1 MSPSESDAPLAEEP
15 TIDGTAA
22 PTPITPT
29 PVPPAATPA
38 APTAP
43 AATVPT
49 APDSAIA
56 GPEPASVETADDPA
70 AVPAPVP
77 AAQQVCPNPACGAE
91 VPADASYCEV
101 CGAELNPVSA
111 PAADAGAGEELPITL
126 SQSIR
131 AEQPAEPAAPAART
145 CRECGGVVGADD
157 YCQTCGTKAPRER
170 DHYTEQPA
178 PWVAAVCD
186 RGIRHHR
193 NEDASAIAADPEP
206 GSRAVL
212 VVCDGVS
219 TSPNS
224 DVASLAA
231 ARAAR
236 EVLVAHRAAGMG
248 TPESRSAALAQA
260 LQAAAVQAN
269 AAVLDESA
277 ALEAAAREAATATG
291 QPEADPTE
299 SLNTPS
305 CTFAAAVV
313 EGDLIMVGNVGDS
326 RAYWIPDL
334 GTGAEAQLLT
344 LDDSVAQLRIASGV
358 PREQAE
364 NGPQAHAITK
374 WFGRDSPD
382 IMPRTARATAAG
394 PGWVLVCSDG
404 LWNYASEGADLQRL
418 IADLSGPEPAKADPL
433 PLAEALVAWANEQ
446 GGKDNITVALAR
458 HA

>member
-1 MSPSESDAPLAEEP
+1 MSPSESEAPPAEEP
-15 TIDGTAA
+15 TVDGAPAETTTAA
-22 PTPITPT
+22 PAE
-29 PVPPAATPA
+29 AAAENAPETEPEVATA
-38 APTAP
+38 A
-43 AATVPT
+43 AAEAT
-49 APDSAIA
+49 
-56 GPEPASVETADDPA
+56 G
-70 AVPAPVP
+70 APVGS
-77 AAQQVCPNPACGAE
+77 QTCPNPGCGAE
-91 VPADASYCEV
+91 VPGDASFCEV
-101 CGAELNPVSA
+101 CGAELNPTSA
-111 PAADAGAGEELPITL
+111 PAVDQAAGEELPITL
-126 SQSIR
+126 SHSIR
-131 AEQPAEPAAPAART
+131 SEQPTEPVAAPPRT
-145 CRECGGVVGADD
+145 CKECGGVVGADD

-193 NEDASAIAADPEP
+193 NEDASAIAAEAEP

-224 DVASLAA
+224 DIASLAA

-236 EVLVAHRAAGMG
+236 EVLVAQRPAGMG
-248 TPESRSAALAQA
+248 TPESRAAALAQA

-277 ALEAAAREAATATG
+277 ALEAAAKAAR
-291 QPEADPTE
+291 PEAEADSAEPV
-299 SLNTPS
+299 NTPS
-305 CTFAAAVV
+305 CTFAAAVI

-326 RAYWIPDL
+326 RAYWIPDQDT
-334 GTGAEAQLLT
+334 GTEPQLLT
-344 LDDSVAQLRIASGV
+344 LDDSVAQMRIEAGV

-382 IMPRTARATAAG
+382 IMPRTARATVAG

-404 LWNYASEGADLQRL
+404 LWNYASDAADLQRL
-418 IADLSGPEPAKADPL
+418 ITELATAEQPVTEPM

-458 HA
+458 YGS

>member
-1 MSPSESDAPLAEEP
+1 MSPEP
-15 TIDGTAA
+15 ETS
-22 PTPITPT
+22 
-29 PVPPAATPA
+29 PVEAG
-38 APTAP
+38 AP
-43 AATVPT
+43 AA
-49 APDSAIA
+49 A
-56 GPEPASVETADDPA
+56 GSQT
-70 AVPAPVP
+70 
-77 AAQQVCPNPACGAE
+77 CPNPDCRAE

-101 CGAELNPVSA
+101 CGAELSPTAA
-111 PAADAGAGEELPITL
+111 PADAGDSGEELPITL
-126 SQSIR
+126 SRSFR
-131 AEQPAEPAAPAART
+131 AEQTDEPVVAPPRT
-145 CRECGGVVGADD
+145 CKECGGEIGADD
-157 YCQTCGTKAPRER
+157 YCLTCGTKAPRER

-206 GSRAVL
+206 DSRAVL

-236 EVLVAHRAAGMG
+236 DVLEAHRATGMG
-248 TPESRSAALAQA
+248 TLESRAAALTQA

-269 AAVLDESA
+269 AAVLDASA
-277 ALEAAAREAATATG
+277 ALEAEAKARAAEQAGGPDDSAA
-291 QPEADPTE
+291 PEPTE
-299 SLNTPS
+299 PVNTPS
-305 CTFAAAVV
+305 CTFVAAVV
-313 EGDLIMVGNVGDS
+313 EPDLIMVGNVGDS
-326 RAYWIPDL
+326 RAYWIPDP
-334 GTGAEAQLLT
+334 GTGEPQLLSV
-344 LDDSVAQLRIASGV
+344 DDSVAQARIDMGV

-382 IMPRTARATAAG
+382 VMPRTAKVTVTGA
-394 PGWVLVCSDG
+394 GWVMVVSDG
-404 LWNYASEGADLQRL
+404 LWNYVSEAADLQKL
-418 IADLSGPEPAKADPL
+418 VGELAITEPL

-458 HA
+458 RTG

>member
-1 MSPSESDAPLAEEP
+1 MSPEP
-15 TIDGTAA
+15 ET
-22 PTPITPT
+22 T
-29 PVPPAATPA
+29 PVQ
-38 APTAP
+38 
-43 AATVPT
+43 
-49 APDSAIA
+49 
-56 GPEPASVETADDPA
+56 PE
-70 AVPAPVP
+70 VPAE
-77 AAQQVCPNPACGAE
+77 AGSQTCPNPDCRAE
-91 VPADASYCEV
+91 VPSDASYCEV
-101 CGAELNPVSA
+101 CGAELSPTVA
-111 PAADAGAGEELPITL
+111 PADAGDAGEELPITL

-131 AEQPAEPAAPAART
+131 AEQSDEPVVAPPRI
-145 CRECGGVVGADD
+145 CKECGGEIGADD

-178 PWVAAVCD
+178 SWVAAVCD

-236 EVLVAHRAAGMG
+236 DVLEAHRAAGMG
-248 TPESRSAALAQA
+248 TPESRAAALTQA

-269 AAVLDESA
+269 AAVLDASA
-277 ALEAAAREAATATG
+277 ALEAEAKARAAEQGASTGTGEDDGAT
-291 QPEADPTE
+291 PTE
-299 SLNTPS
+299 PVNTPS
-305 CTFAAAVV
+305 CTFVAAVV
-313 EGDLIMVGNVGDS
+313 EPDLVMVGNVGDS
-326 RAYWIPDL
+326 RAYWIPDP
-334 GTGAEAQLLT
+334 GAGEPLL
-344 LDDSVAQLRIASGV
+344 LSVDDSVAQARIDMGV

-382 IMPRTARATAAG
+382 VMPRTAKVDATG
-394 PGWVLVCSDG
+394 PGWVMVVSDG
-404 LWNYASEGADLQRL
+404 LWNYVSEAADLQKL
-418 IADLSGPEPAKADPL
+418 VGELAITEPL

-458 HA
+458 RTA

>member
-1 MSPSESDAPLAEEP
+1 MSPSESEAPPAEEP
-15 TIDGTAA
+15 TVDGAPAETAA
-22 PTPITPT
+22 ES
-29 PVPPAATPA
+29 PAAIVPDDQAAEGSEPVVEAEA
-38 APTAP
+38 AP
-43 AATVPT
+43 VL
-49 APDSAIA
+49 
-56 GPEPASVETADDPA
+56 
-70 AVPAPVP
+70 
-77 AAQQVCPNPACGAE
+77 QQLCPNPACGAE
-91 VPADASYCEV
+91 VPGDASFCEV
-101 CGAELNPVSA
+101 CGAELTPTIL
-111 PAADAGAGEELPITL
+111 PADDETAGEELPITL
-126 SQSIR
+126 SHSIH
-131 AEQPAEPAAPAART
+131 AEQPAELPAPPPRT
-145 CRECGGVVGADD
+145 CKECGGVVGADD
-157 YCQTCGTKAPRER
+157 YCETCGTKAPRER

-193 NEDASAIAADPEP
+193 NEDASAIAADEEP

-248 TPESRSAALAQA
+248 TAESRAAALAQA

-277 ALEAAAREAATATG
+277 ALEAAAREAAVAAG
-291 QPEADPTE
+291 QPEADRTQPV
-299 SLNTPS
+299 NTPS
-305 CTFAAAVV
+305 CTFAAAVI

-326 RAYWIPDL
+326 RAYWIPDP
-334 GTGAEAQLLT
+334 GTDSEPQLLT
-344 LDDSVAQLRIASGV
+344 LDDSVAQLRIAAGV

-382 IMPRTARATAAG
+382 IMPRTARATATV

-404 LWNYASEGADLQRL
+404 LWNYASEGADLQSL
-418 IADLSGPEPAKADPL
+418 IAELSRTDQAGADQAITDPL

-458 HA
+458 HES

>member
-1 MSPSESDAPLAEEP
+1 MSPSESEAPLAEEP
-15 TIDGTAA
+15 TVDG
-22 PTPITPT
+22 
-29 PVPPAATPA
+29 
-38 APTAP
+38 AP
-43 AATVPT
+43 A
-49 APDSAIA
+49 
-56 GPEPASVETADDPA
+56 ETAVENPA
-70 AVPAPVP
+70 AVAPDDQVP
-77 AAQQVCPNPACGAE
+77 AAAENAAEAAEAGEAVEVVDAPPVVQQTCPNPACGAE
-91 VPADASYCEV
+91 VPGDASFCEV
-101 CGAELNPVSA
+101 CGAELSPTVA
-111 PAADAGAGEELPITL
+111 AADAGADGEELPITL

-131 AEQPAEPAAPAART
+131 AEQPTEPAVAPPRT
-145 CRECGGVVGADD
+145 CKECGGVVGADD

-248 TPESRSAALAQA
+248 TAESRAAALAQA

-277 ALEAAAREAATATG
+277 ALEAAARAG
-291 QPEADPTE
+291 QPEAERNEPV
-299 SLNTPS
+299 NTPS

-326 RAYWIPDL
+326 RAYWIPDP
-334 GTGAEAQLLT
+334 GTEAEAQLLSV
-344 LDDSVAQLRIASGV
+344 DDSVAQMRIEAGV

-382 IMPRTARATAAG
+382 VMPRTARATATV

-404 LWNYASEGADLQRL
+404 LWNYASEAAQLQLL
-418 IADLSGPEPAKADPL
+418 IADLAGGDPAITDPL
-433 PLAEALVAWANEQ
+433 ALAEALVGWANDQ

-458 HA
+458 HTS